1 MSCADNIN
9 SMLSHI
15 LEESITSQF
24 HPLTLCCFV
33 SHRCKDTRPFVT
45 IGVGEGQ
52 EGKVSPDHAVIF
64 TGLMEAK
71 SGEEKKKGIGAEG
84 ECQACRRLTS

>member
-33 SHRCKDTRPFVT
+33 SHRYKDTRPFVS
-45 IGVGEGQ
+45 IGVGEG
-52 EGKVSPDHAVIF
+52 EAGKVSPDHAVIF

-71 SGEEKKKGIGAEG
+71 VVKK
-84 ECQACRRLTS
+84 RRG